1 MWHEQIAWDDEQK
14 LTNRRLE
21 REQGRS
27 DASDDL
33 SGSSEGE
40 KEQGDTNISE
50 SIKDSPRINSDIQVW
65 SDDEKSR
72 SLYIVLIRYYIQ
84 VYFQCDHKGDLN
96 SRQTYIRVYLLIWS
110 LWFFQYPWA
119 GARRKHGTWTRFW
132 YWWPGKIN
140 LFIPL

>member
-33 SGSSEGE
+33 SEGSEGE

-50 SIKDSPRINSDIQVW
+50 SIKDTPIINSDTQIW
-65 SDDEKSR
+65 PDDEKSR
-72 SLYIVLIRYYIQ
+72 SLYIVLIRYTLKYSN
-84 VYFQCDHKGDLN
+84 FNGWS
-96 SRQTYIRVYLLIWS
+96 SRI
-110 LWFFQYPWA
+110 
-119 GARRKHGTWTRFW
+119 
-132 YWWPGKIN
+132 
-140 LFIPL
+140 